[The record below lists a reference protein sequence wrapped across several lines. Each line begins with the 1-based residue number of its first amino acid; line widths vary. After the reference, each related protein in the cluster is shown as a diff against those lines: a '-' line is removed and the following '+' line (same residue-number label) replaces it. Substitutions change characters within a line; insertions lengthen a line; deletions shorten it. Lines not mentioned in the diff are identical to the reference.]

1 MPPIQTSH
9 SQGRRTYVV
18 YEIQTGR
25 IAHTVHVEILKGA
38 QAPSDAGIEE
48 QVLISAAHVTG
59 IHKEK
64 LRFLAV
70 DPNGLKPGM
79 AYNVDLKTGGL
90 NETKAC
96 SSRTRPSHTP

>member
-18 YEIQTGR
+18 YESQTGR

-64 LRFLAV
+64 MSFLAV
-70 DPNGLKPGM
+70 DPNVLKPGM
-79 AYNVDLKTGGL
+79 AYNVDLKTGAL
-90 NETKAC
+90 NETKAG
-96 SSRTRPSHTP
+96 SPKARPSPKP